1 MSEGVVTSAGF
12 VTTEGRVV
20 PVSVS
25 LAKRNVQA
33 IIRVPAAIIPTV
45 VMPLFFVVAF
55 SGSFNGLTQL
65 PQFPTD
71 NILNWMAPFAIVQ
84 GAAFGGL
91 GIAFS
96 LGRDLE
102 DGFYDRLLIAPTP
115 RSALLAGPI
124 LGALIRALLPT
135 AAVLVASFAGG
146 ARMVNGPLGLITLLL
161 ACEGVALAAGLW
173 GLGVVY
179 RLKTQRAGALIQVG
193 IFVTLFLTTG
203 QVPLGAMEGWLHAV
217 ARINPM
223 TNIMA
228 LAREGFVGD
237 LSWANTWPGLVA
249 LAVFIAPL
257 VVFAVRGL
265 RKLVP

>member
-1 MSEGVVTSAGF
+1 VAF
-12 VTTEGRVV
+12 VATEGRVV
-20 PVSVS
+20 ATSIA
-25 LAKRNVQA
+25 LAKRNIQA
-33 IIRVPAAIIPTV
+33 IIRVPSAIIPTV

-55 SGSFNGLTQL
+55 SGSFDGLTKL
-65 PQFPTD
+65 PEFPTD
-71 NILNWMAPFAIVQ
+71 NIINWMAPFAIVQ

-102 DGFYDRLLIAPTP
+102 DGFYDRLLCAPTP
-115 RSALLAGPI
+115 RSALLAGPV
-124 LGALIRALLPT
+124 LGAMIRALLPT

-146 ARMVNGPLGLITLLL
+146 ARLVNGPMGLVTLLI

-193 IFVTLFLTTG
+193 IFITLFLTTG
-203 QVPLGAMEGWLHAV
+203 QVPLEAMTGWLHAV
-217 ARINPM
+217 ARVNPM
-223 TNIMA
+223 TNIMVM
-228 LAREGFVGD
+228 AREGFVGE
-237 LSWANTWPGLVA
+237 LSWANTWPGVVA
-249 LAVFIAPL
+249 LAVFVAPL
-257 VVFAVRGL
+257 SVFAVRGL